1 MRQPA
6 EDEAEREFEL
16 AREALHRDEAEDALP
31 HLEKALELRDN
42 PSWYSYVGY
51 CIAKGRGEFKMAVDL
66 CRMSIETEPGK
77 PVHYLN
83 LGKVHLAAGNKQ
95 KAHEAFRDGLEKGGD
110 EEILH
115 MLVALGMRNPPV
127 IKLLSRSHPLN
138 KFLGRLF
145 YRHAQRQRSQP

>member
-1 MRQPA
+1 MKQQV

-16 AREALHRDEAEDALP
+16 AREALHRDDAEDALP

-42 PSWYSYVGY
+42 PSWYSYVGC

-66 CRMSIETEPGK
+66 CRMSIETEPEK
-77 PVHYLN
+77 PVHNLN
-83 LGKVHLAAGNKQ
+83 LGKVYLASGNKQ
-95 KAHEAFRDGLEKGGD
+95 KAHEAFREGLEKGGD
-110 EEILH
+110 EEVLH

-127 IKLLSRSHPLN
+127 IKALSRSHPLN